1 MPNFD
6 PRKTALVLIDLQQWT
21 LGMPMAPYTRA
32 QVMGNAVRLAESMKS
47 AGALLVL
54 VRVGFS
60 QGFADAPPADVDV
73 PIGRPEGGLSESA
86 MEFAAELARIEAD
99 VVITKRQ
106 WSAFFGTE
114 LDLQLRRRGIDTIV
128 LGGVMTNFG
137 VESTA
142 RDAWQLNY
150 SVIIAEDVAA
160 SFEEAMHRFAIEKVL
175 PRVSR
180 ISSTDAILAHLKQR

>member
-6 PRKTALVLIDLQQWT
+6 ARKTALVLIDLQQWT
-21 LGMPMAPYTRA
+21 LGMPMAPYTA
-32 QVMGNAVRLAESMKS
+32 DQVVGNAARLAGKLKE
-47 AGALLVL
+47 AGSLLIL

-60 QGFADAPPADVDV
+60 SDFADAPPADVDM
-73 PIGRPEGGLSESA
+73 PISRPQGGMTDGA
-86 MEFAAELARIEAD
+86 MEFAREIAALKAD

-160 SFEEAMHRFAIEKVL
+160 SFEEGMHRFAIEKVL

-180 ISSTDAILAHLKQR
+180 ISSTDAILASVKG